1 MWQTLRC
8 DFEVQCGIQIIQQE
22 ETKSNC
28 FCKPGHK
35 IKQIVTIHNF
45 TECLMSIII
54 IINII
59 TITIIDIVIFMINT
73 VHSHFNNLK
82 SVHLLS
88 LITQCYVKAVQLTYL

>member
-1 MWQTLRC
+1 
-8 DFEVQCGIQIIQQE
+8 
-22 ETKSNC
+22 
-28 FCKPGHK
+28 
-35 IKQIVTIHNF
+35 
-45 TECLMSIII
+45 MSIII